1 MNFDYKNFELEL
13 KEKTK
18 IAFNACVEKL
28 DIKDIAGFALYSDES
43 AMTISASCN
52 TYENL
57 KRLQNKYPGSDV
69 YFKWTP
75 GEWKYELVREK
86 EFQHLCTLLRSEQ
99 LSDETEKISAHVT
112 NIYSTAVNVLE
123 ELRAEGLFENMN
135 DDFVLMFGVSDF
147 SDHKLEI
154 SFVRRLNSKVLAEE
168 FEQWIVTQEE

>member
-1 MNFDYKNFELEL
+1 MNFDYKKFEFEL

-18 IAFNACVEKL
+18 IAFNACAEKL
-28 DIKDIAGFALYSDES
+28 DIKNIAGFALYSDNS

-69 YFKWTP
+69 YLKWTP
-75 GEWKYELVREK
+75 GEWKYELVREI
-86 EFQHLCTLLRSEQ
+86 EFEDLCTLLR
-99 LSDETEKISAHVT
+99 DAHFDKDAGVFSAHR
-112 NIYSTAVNVLE
+112 NKIYSTAVKVLE
-123 ELRAEGLFENMN
+123 ELRAEGLFKGMN

-154 SFVRRLNSKVLAEE
+154 SFVKRLNSEILANE